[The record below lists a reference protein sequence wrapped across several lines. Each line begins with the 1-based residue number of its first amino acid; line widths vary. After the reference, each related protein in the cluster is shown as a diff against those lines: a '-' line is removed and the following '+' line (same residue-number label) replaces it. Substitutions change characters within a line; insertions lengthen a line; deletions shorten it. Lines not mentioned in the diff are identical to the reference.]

1 MCWVIGMKTDKSAAS
16 EPLLCSVKPSKA
28 IVKLAVPATL
38 ALLAKAVYNIVDTA
52 YIGMLD
58 SDIALAAVGVTL
70 PLLLIMVSVENIF
83 AAGASVLAGRQLGA
97 GDKEGASRTVTTIVA
112 LSMLIGVG
120 LCIFGMLFMEPL
132 LRTFGASDTVLPQA
146 KDYAFWMF
154 IAALFN
160 LPAQSLNCAA
170 RAESSVR
177 ISSIAVIT
185 GAALNVALDP
195 VFMFSW
201 GLDMGVEGASLA
213 TTVSQLATY
222 GILLWFYLGG
232 RSVIK
237 IKPRYFQ
244 CSGKLVWAVV
254 SIGIPT
260 AVIQICLA
268 LATSLTNIAAKP
280 LPDSDLIIAAYGV
293 VQRLILIGCYVV
305 MGFMQGY
312 QPVAAYAFGAKN
324 EERFHQSA
332 RFALR
337 GALLLT
343 VAVAAAYIALAQP
356 LILLFNRNPA
366 VVELGKWL
374 LISQVALYPAF
385 GLCYMMTIT
394 FQTIGSSKMGLFLSL
409 IRQGLFYVP
418 FILVLPRVF
427 GVPGICF
434 SQPAADLLT
443 ILICA
448 LLIKPMKRMASGNMA
463 AGERAPNEA
472 ESERRGETGG

>member
-1 MCWVIGMKTDKSAAS
+1 MNNTGKES
-16 EPLLCSVKPSKA
+16 LLSSVQPSKA
-28 IVKLAVPATL
+28 IVKLAIPATL

-52 YIGMLD
+52 YIGMLG
-58 SDIALAAVGVTL
+58 SDAALAAVGVTL
-70 PLLLIMVSVENIF
+70 PLLLIMVSIENIF

-97 GDKEGASRTVTTIVA
+97 GDRDGAGRTVTTIVGFSMFVGAA
-112 LSMLIGVG
+112 LCALGVA
-120 LCIFGMLFMEPL
+120 CMEPL
-132 LRTFGASDTVLPQA
+132 LRAFGASDAVIPQA

-160 LPAQSLNCAA
+160 LPAQSMNCAA
-170 RAESSVR
+170 RAESSVK

-201 GLDMGVEGASLA
+201 GLNMGVEGASLA
-213 TTVSQLATY
+213 TTVSQCVTFLILA
-222 GILLWFYLGG
+222 WFYLSG
-232 RSVIK
+232 RSIIK
-237 IKPRYFQ
+237 IRPHSFRL
-244 CSGKLVWAVV
+244 SGRFLWAVT

-268 LATSLTNIAAKP
+268 VATSLTNIAAKP

-293 VQRLILIGCYVV
+293 VQRLVLIGCYVV

-312 QPVAAYAFGAKN
+312 QPVASYAFGAKN
-324 EERFHQSA
+324 EKRFHQSV
-332 RFALR
+332 RFALK

-343 VAVAAAYIALAQP
+343 VAVAAVYIALAKP
-356 LILLFNRNPA
+356 LISLFHRNPM
-366 VVELGKWL
+366 VIDFGRGL

-394 FQTIGSSKMGLFLSL
+394 FQTIGSSRMGLFLSL
-409 IRQGLFYVP
+409 IRQGLCYVP
-418 FILVLPRVF
+418 FILILPKLL
-427 GVPGICF
+427 GVNGIYF

-443 ILICA
+443 VAVCVALIR
-448 LLIKPMKRMASGNMA
+448 PMKRMASKNMQA
-463 AGERAPNEA
+463 LA
-472 ESERRGETGG
+472 

>member
-1 MCWVIGMKTDKSAAS
+1 MNNAANTGKESLLSSAKPSAA
-16 EPLLCSVKPSKA
+16 
-28 IVKLAVPATL
+28 IINLAVPATL

-83 AAGASVLAGRQLGA
+83 AAGAAVLAGRQLGA
-97 GDKEGASRTVTTIVA
+97 GDKDGANRTVTTIVG
-112 LSMLIGVG
+112 LSMVIGVL
-120 LCIFGMLFMEPL
+120 LCLGGILCMEPL
-132 LRTFGASDTVLPQA
+132 LRAFGASDAVLPQA

-154 IAALFN
+154 IAALAN

-170 RAESSVR
+170 RAESSAK

-185 GAALNVALDP
+185 GAALNVVLDP

-201 GLDMGVEGASLA
+201 GLGMGVEGASLA
-213 TTVSQLATY
+213 TTVSQFVTFA
-222 GILLWFYLGG
+222 ILLWFYLGG
-232 RSVIK
+232 RSIIK
-237 IKPRYFQ
+237 VKPRYFHL
-244 CSGKLVWAVV
+244 SGRLVWDVV

-268 LATSLTNIAAKP
+268 AATSLTNIAAKP

-293 VQRLILIGCYVV
+293 VQRLILIGCYVI

-312 QPVAAYAFGAKN
+312 QPVASYAYGAKN
-324 EERFHQSA
+324 EDRFHQSV

-337 GALLLT
+337 GSLLLT
-343 VAVAAAYIALAQP
+343 VLVAALYILLAQP

-366 VVELGKWL
+366 VVEFGRWL

-394 FQTIGSSKMGLFLSL
+394 FQTIGSSRMGLFLSL
-409 IRQGLFYVP
+409 IRQGIFYLP
-418 FILVLPRVF
+418 FILTLPKLF
-427 GVPGICF
+427 GVTGIYLA
-434 SQPAADLLT
+434 QPAADLLT
-443 ILICA
+443 ILVC
-448 LLIKPMKRMASGNMA
+448 LFLIKPMKRIASENIARM
-463 AGERAPNEA
+463 
-472 ESERRGETGG
+472 